1 MTLFHDHAEH
11 RTVNSM
17 EGKNIG
23 WIQIDL
29 FYTVPL
35 GKILR
40 VFGQLI
46 GFSAD
51 AYLVP
56 HRIQLIALHI
66 VVLPCCLRQLHRGQ
80 VLLCLQKCHIHNITL
95 LQLIQRD
102 RLAIFIPETGGSVHG

>member
-1 MTLFHDHAEH
+1 MALFHDHAEY
-11 RTVNSM
+11 RTVHSM

-29 FYTVPL
+29 FYTMPL

-51 AYLVP
+51 VYLVP
-56 HRIQLIALHI
+56 HCIQLIALHTVI
-66 VVLPCCLRQLHRGQ
+66 LPCRLRQLHGCQ
-80 VLLCLQKCHIHNITL
+80 VFLCLQKSHIHNITL

-102 RLAIFIPETGGSVHG
+102 RLAVFIPETGSSVHG

>member
-46 GFSAD
+46 GFSSD

-56 HRIQLIALHI
+56 HRIQLIALHTI
-66 VVLPCCLRQLHRGQ
+66 ILPCRLCQLHGCQ
-80 VLLCLQKCHIHNITL
+80 VFLCLQKSHIHNITL

-102 RLAIFIPETGGSVHG
+102 RLAVFIPETGGSVHG

>member
-17 EGKNIG
+17 ECQNIG

-29 FYTVPL
+29 FYTVSL

-56 HRIQLIALHI
+56 HHIQLIALHTI
-66 VVLPCCLRQLHRGQ
+66 ILPCRLCQLHGGQ
-80 VLLCLQKCHIHNITL
+80 VFLCLQKSHIHNITL

-102 RLAIFIPETGGSVHG
+102 RLAVFIPETGGSVHG